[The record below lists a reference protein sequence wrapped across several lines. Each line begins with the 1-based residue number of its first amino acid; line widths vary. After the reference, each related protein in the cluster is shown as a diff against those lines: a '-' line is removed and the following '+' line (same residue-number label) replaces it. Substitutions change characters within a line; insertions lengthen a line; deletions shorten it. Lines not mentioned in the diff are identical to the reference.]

1 MISGMHT
8 NDGGEV
14 VVCGH
19 RMTMLP
25 ARHDLAS
32 YMDVAANDE
41 RATRPRWMSI
51 ASRAAAVLLL
61 IALSCALLASN
72 GALS

>member
-19 RMTMLP
+19 RMTG
-25 ARHDLAS
+25 DTWSTNAS
-32 YMDVAANDE
+32 MG
-41 RATRPRWMSI
+41 
-51 ASRAAAVLLL
+51 LL
-61 IALSCALLASN
+61 
-72 GALS
+72 

>member
-19 RMTMLP
+19 RVTMLP

-32 YMDVAANDE
+32 YMDAAANDE
-41 RATRPRWMSI
+41 RATRPGWMSI
-51 ASRAAAVLLL
+51 ASGAAAVLLV
-61 IALSCALLASN
+61 IGVTCALLAGN
-72 GALS
+72 GVLQ

>member
-1 MISGMHT
+1 MHT
-8 NDGGEV
+8 NEGGAV
-14 VVCGH
+14 VIGGH
-19 RMTMLP
+19 RVIMLP
-25 ARHDLAS
+25 ARRDLAS
-32 YMDVAANDE
+32 YMDAAANDE

-61 IALSCALLASN
+61 IALSCALLAGN